1 MRECIV
7 LWNNQITPVMF
18 FRTLFL
24 EPSITQSIVV
34 LTLVVSIGLWLGD
47 HVRLKQF
54 SLGVTWILFA
64 GIALSAAGIAIDGSV
79 SRFAKD
85 FGLILFI
92 YSIGLQMGPSFSPF
106 GKSGLRLNLLAV
118 AIVLLGCGCTIAL
131 HFITGTDMGTMAG
144 VMSGAVINTPSLGA
158 AEQAY
163 YSLFGALSPDIA
175 TGYAVAYPLGV
186 VGLILSFEIIRRVFH
201 VNPKQENERLK
212 TETEQNEDEPVCV
225 DIMLRN
231 PQIERITLRDLQRL
245 CPIEKMVVSRVVR
258 PDGSDELV
266 SADTTF
272 GNGDT
277 IRVLTDKKHL
287 DALRLLGQVR
297 EYSFQSKEQS
307 THLVSRRIAVT
318 KPECNGKRISSF
330 DIRNRYHATITRIN
344 RAGVELL
351 ATPELVLQL
360 GDRLV
365 VVGDKDDVQRVAD
378 TFGNEL
384 KRLDLPNL
392 LPIFVGI
399 FLGVI
404 VGSLP
409 IAIPGM
415 SQPFRLGLAGGS
427 LIVAILI
434 GRFGPYYNMVTFA
447 TTSANMMLRQVGLT
461 LFLAAVGLSV
471 GEQFIP
477 TIVGGGYMWVL
488 YGFLIT
494 LIPLLIVG
502 CIAYKVMHINYFR
515 VVGLL
520 TGAMTGAPALAY
532 AQGLSDDN
540 DEAAV
545 TYATVYPLT
554 MFLRVMAGQ
563 VLVLAFC

>member
-1 MRECIV
+1 MDF
-7 LWNNQITPVMF
+7 L
-18 FRTLFL
+18 RTLFL
-24 EPSITQSIVV
+24 EPGITQSILM
-34 LTLVVSIGLWLGD
+34 LTLVVSLGLWLGD
-47 HVRLKQF
+47 HLRIKQF

-64 GIALSAAGIAIDGSV
+64 GIILSAFGITIDAHI

-92 YSIGLQMGPSFSPF
+92 YSIGLQMGPSFSLF
-106 GKSGLRLNLLAV
+106 GKSGLRLNMLAV
-118 AIVLLGCGCTIAL
+118 AIVLLGCACTIAL
-131 HFITGTDMGTMAG
+131 HYITGVDMGTMAG
-144 VMSGAVINTPSLGA
+144 VMSGAVVSTPSLGA

-163 YSLFGALSPDIA
+163 HDIFGIVPPDIA

-186 VGLILSFEIIRRVFH
+186 MGLILAFEVIRRVFR
-201 VNPKQENERLK
+201 VDPKQENDRLRD
-212 TETEQNEDEPVCV
+212 EAHANADEPVCV
-225 DIMLRN
+225 DITLRN
-231 PQIERITLRDLQRL
+231 PQIERITLRELQRL

-266 SADTTF
+266 SSDTMF

-287 DALRLLGQVR
+287 DALRLLGQLS
-297 EYSFQSKEQS
+297 EYNFQSKEKS

-360 GDRLV
+360 GDRIV

-392 LPIFVGI
+392 LPIFFGI

-404 VGSLP
+404 LGSLP
-409 IAIPGM
+409 IVIPGM
-415 SQPFRLGLAGGS
+415 SQPFKLGLAGGS

-434 GRFGPYYNMVTFA
+434 GRFGPYYNMVTFS

-471 GEQFIP
+471 GEKFIP
-477 TIVGGGYMWVL
+477 TIAAGGYMWIL

-494 LIPLLIVG
+494 IIPLLIVG
-502 CIAYKVMHINYFR
+502 CIAYKAMHINYFR

-532 AQGLSDDN
+532 AQSLSDDN
-540 DEAAV
+540 DEASV

-563 VLVLAFC
+563 LLIVFFCG

>member
-1 MRECIV
+1 MDF
-7 LWNNQITPVMF
+7 L
-18 FRTLFL
+18 RTLFL
-24 EPSITQSIVV
+24 EPGITQSILM
-34 LTLVVSIGLWLGD
+34 LTLVVSLGLWLGD
-47 HVRLKQF
+47 HLRIKQF

-64 GIALSAAGIAIDGSV
+64 GIILSAFGITIDAQV

-106 GKSGLRLNLLAV
+106 GKSGLRLNMLAV
-118 AIVLLGCGCTIAL
+118 AIVLLGCACTIAL
-131 HFITGTDMGTMAG
+131 HYITGVDMGTMAG
-144 VMSGAVINTPSLGA
+144 VMSGAVVSTPSLGA

-163 YSLFGALSPDIA
+163 HDIFGIVPPDIA

-186 VGLILSFEIIRRVFH
+186 MGLILSFEIIRRVFR
-201 VNPKQENERLK
+201 VDPKQENDRLRA
-212 TETEQNEDEPVCV
+212 EAHANADEPVCV
-225 DIMLRN
+225 DITLRN
-231 PQIERITLRDLQRL
+231 PQIERITLRELQRL
-245 CPIEKMVVSRVVR
+245 CPIDKMVVSRVVR

-266 SADTTF
+266 SGDTMF

-287 DALRLLGQVR
+287 DALRLLGQLS
-297 EYSFQSKEQS
+297 EYSFQSKEKS

-365 VVGDKDDVQRVAD
+365 VVGDREDVQRVAD

-392 LPIFVGI
+392 LPIFFGI

-404 VGSLP
+404 LGSLP
-409 IAIPGM
+409 IIIPGM
-415 SQPFRLGLAGGS
+415 SQPFKLGLAGGS

-471 GEQFIP
+471 GEKFIP
-477 TIVGGGYMWVL
+477 TIVAGGYMWIL

-494 LIPLLIVG
+494 IIPLLIVG

-532 AQGLSDDN
+532 AQTLSDDN
-540 DEAAV
+540 DEASV

-563 VLVLAFC
+563 LLVVFFCG

>member
-1 MRECIV
+1 MDF
-7 LWNNQITPVMF
+7 L
-18 FRTLFL
+18 RTLFL
-24 EPSITQSIVV
+24 EPGITQSILM
-34 LTLVVSIGLWLGD
+34 LTLVVSLGLWLGD
-47 HVRLKQF
+47 HLRIKQF

-64 GIALSAAGIAIDGSV
+64 GIILSAFGITIDAHI

-106 GKSGLRLNLLAV
+106 GKSGLRLNMLAV
-118 AIVLLGCGCTIAL
+118 AIVLLGCACTIVL
-131 HFITGTDMGTMAG
+131 HYITGVDMGTMAG
-144 VMSGAVINTPSLGA
+144 VMSGAVVSTPSLGA

-163 YSLFGALSPDIA
+163 HDIFGIVPPDIA

-186 VGLILSFEIIRRVFH
+186 MGLILAFEIIRRIFRVD
-201 VNPKQENERLK
+201 PKQENDRLRA
-212 TETEQNEDEPVCV
+212 EAHANADEPVCV
-225 DIMLRN
+225 DITLRN
-231 PQIERITLRDLQRL
+231 PQIERITLRELQRL
-245 CPIEKMVVSRVVR
+245 CPIDKMVVSRVVR

-266 SADTTF
+266 SGDTMF

-287 DALRLLGQVR
+287 DALRLLGQLS
-297 EYSFQSKEQS
+297 EYSFQSKEKS

-365 VVGDKDDVQRVAD
+365 VVGDREDVQRVAD

-392 LPIFVGI
+392 LPIFFGI

-404 VGSLP
+404 LGSLP
-409 IAIPGM
+409 IIIPGM
-415 SQPFRLGLAGGS
+415 SQPFKLGLAGGS

-471 GEQFIP
+471 GEKFIP
-477 TIVGGGYMWVL
+477 TIVAGGYMWIL

-494 LIPLLIVG
+494 IIPLLIVG

-532 AQGLSDDN
+532 AQSLSDDN
-540 DEAAV
+540 DEASV

-563 VLVLAFC
+563 LLVVFFCG

>member
-1 MRECIV
+1 MDF
-7 LWNNQITPVMF
+7 L
-18 FRTLFL
+18 RTLFL
-24 EPSITQSIVV
+24 EPGITQSILM
-34 LTLVVSIGLWLGD
+34 LTLVVSLGLWLGD
-47 HVRLKQF
+47 HLRIKQF

-64 GIALSAAGIAIDGSV
+64 GIILSAFGITIDAQV

-106 GKSGLRLNLLAV
+106 GKSGLRLNMLAV
-118 AIVLLGCGCTIAL
+118 AIVLLGCACTIAL
-131 HFITGTDMGTMAG
+131 HYITGVDMGTMAG
-144 VMSGAVINTPSLGA
+144 VMSGAVVSTPSLGA

-163 YSLFGALSPDIA
+163 HDIFGIVPPDIA

-186 VGLILSFEIIRRVFH
+186 MGLILSFEIIRRVFR
-201 VNPKQENERLK
+201 VDPKQENDRLRA
-212 TETEQNEDEPVCV
+212 EAHANADEPVCV
-225 DIMLRN
+225 DITLRN
-231 PQIERITLRDLQRL
+231 PQIERITLRELQRL
-245 CPIEKMVVSRVVR
+245 CPIDKMVVSRVVR

-266 SADTTF
+266 SGDTMF

-287 DALRLLGQVR
+287 DALRLLGQLS
-297 EYSFQSKEQS
+297 EYSFQSKEKS

-365 VVGDKDDVQRVAD
+365 VVGDREDVQRVAD

-392 LPIFVGI
+392 LPIFFGI

-404 VGSLP
+404 LGSLP
-409 IAIPGM
+409 IIIPGM
-415 SQPFRLGLAGGS
+415 SQPFKLGLAGGS

-471 GEQFIP
+471 GEKFIP
-477 TIVGGGYMWVL
+477 TIVAGGYMWIL

-494 LIPLLIVG
+494 IIPLLIVG

-532 AQGLSDDN
+532 AQSLSDDN
-540 DEAAV
+540 DEASV

-563 VLVLAFC
+563 LLVVFFCG

>member
-225 DIMLRN
+225 DIILRN

>member
-1 MRECIV
+1 MDF
-7 LWNNQITPVMF
+7 L
-18 FRTLFL
+18 RTLFL
-24 EPSITQSIVV
+24 EPGITQSILM
-34 LTLVVSIGLWLGD
+34 LTLVVSLGLWLGD
-47 HVRLKQF
+47 HLRIKQF

-64 GIALSAAGIAIDGSV
+64 GIILSAFGITIDAHI

-92 YSIGLQMGPSFSPF
+92 YSIGLQMGPSFSLF
-106 GKSGLRLNLLAV
+106 GKSGLRLNMLAV
-118 AIVLLGCGCTIAL
+118 AIVLLGCACTIAL
-131 HFITGTDMGTMAG
+131 HYITGVDMGTMAG
-144 VMSGAVINTPSLGA
+144 VMSGAVVSTPSLGA

-163 YSLFGALSPDIA
+163 HDIFGIVPPDIA

-186 VGLILSFEIIRRVFH
+186 MGLILAFEVIRRVFR
-201 VNPKQENERLK
+201 VDPKQENDRLRA
-212 TETEQNEDEPVCV
+212 EAHANADEPVCV
-225 DIMLRN
+225 DITLRN
-231 PQIERITLRDLQRL
+231 PQIERITLRELQRL

-266 SADTTF
+266 SSDTMF

-287 DALRLLGQVR
+287 DALRLLGQLS
-297 EYSFQSKEQS
+297 EYNFQSKEKS

-360 GDRLV
+360 GDRIV

-392 LPIFVGI
+392 LPIFFGI

-404 VGSLP
+404 LGSLP
-409 IAIPGM
+409 IVIPGM
-415 SQPFRLGLAGGS
+415 SQPFKLGLAGGS

-471 GEQFIP
+471 GEKFIP
-477 TIVGGGYMWVL
+477 TIVAGGYMWIL

-494 LIPLLIVG
+494 IIPLLIVG

-532 AQGLSDDN
+532 AQSLSDDN
-540 DEAAV
+540 DEASV

-563 VLVLAFC
+563 LLVVFFCG

>member
-1 MRECIV
+1 MDF
-7 LWNNQITPVMF
+7 L
-18 FRTLFL
+18 RTLFL
-24 EPSITQSIVV
+24 EPSITQSILM
-34 LTLVVSIGLWLGD
+34 LTLVVSLGLWLGD
-47 HVRLKQF
+47 HLRIKQF

-64 GIALSAAGIAIDGSV
+64 GIILSAFGITIDAQV

-106 GKSGLRLNLLAV
+106 GKSGLRLNMLAV
-118 AIVLLGCGCTIAL
+118 AIVLLGCACTIAL
-131 HFITGTDMGTMAG
+131 HYITGVDMGTMAG
-144 VMSGAVINTPSLGA
+144 VMSGAVVSTPSLGA

-163 YSLFGALSPDIA
+163 HDIFGIVPPDIA

-186 VGLILSFEIIRRVFH
+186 MGLILSFEIIRRVFR
-201 VNPKQENERLK
+201 VDPKQENDRLRA
-212 TETEQNEDEPVCV
+212 EAHANADEPVCV
-225 DIMLRN
+225 DITLRN
-231 PQIERITLRDLQRL
+231 PQIERITLRELQRL
-245 CPIEKMVVSRVVR
+245 CPIDKMVVSRVVR

-266 SADTTF
+266 SGDTMF

-287 DALRLLGQVR
+287 DALRLLGQLS
-297 EYSFQSKEQS
+297 EYSFQSKEKS

-365 VVGDKDDVQRVAD
+365 VVGDREDVQRVAD

-392 LPIFVGI
+392 LPIFFGI

-404 VGSLP
+404 LGSLP
-409 IAIPGM
+409 IIIPGM
-415 SQPFRLGLAGGS
+415 SQPFKLGLAGGS

-471 GEQFIP
+471 GEKFIP
-477 TIVGGGYMWVL
+477 TIVAGGYMWIL

-494 LIPLLIVG
+494 IIPLLIVG

-532 AQGLSDDN
+532 AQSLSDDN
-540 DEAAV
+540 DEASV

-563 VLVLAFC
+563 LLVVFFCG

>member
-1 MRECIV
+1 MDF
-7 LWNNQITPVMF
+7 L
-18 FRTLFL
+18 RTLFL
-24 EPSITQSIVV
+24 EPSITQSILI
-34 LTLVVSIGLWLGD
+34 LTLVAALGLWLGE
-47 HVRLKQF
+47 HLRIKQF

-64 GIALSAAGIAIDGSV
+64 GIILSAFGITIDTHV

-106 GKSGLRLNLLAV
+106 GKNSLKLNMLAV
-118 AIVLLGCGCTIAL
+118 AIVLIGCGCTIAL
-131 HFITGTDMGTMAG
+131 HYITGIDMSTMTG
-144 VMSGAVINTPSLGA
+144 VMSGAVVNTPSLGA

-163 YSLFGALSPDIA
+163 HDLFGVVSPDIA

-186 VGLILSFEIIRRVFH
+186 VGLILSFEIIRRVFR
-201 VNPKQENERLK
+201 VNPKLENDRLRA
-212 TETEQNEDEPVCV
+212 EVHDNEDEPVCV
-225 DIMLRN
+225 DITLRN
-231 PQIERITLRDLQRL
+231 PQIERITLRELQRL

-266 SADTTF
+266 SADTMF

-277 IRVLTDKKHL
+277 IRVLTDKKHM
-287 DALRLLGQVR
+287 DALRLLGTVS
-297 EYSFQSKEQS
+297 EYSFLSAEKS

-330 DIRNRYHATITRIN
+330 DIRNRYHATITRVS
-344 RAGVELL
+344 RAGVDLL
-351 ATPELVLQL
+351 ATPELVIFL
-360 GDRLV
+360 GDRIV
-365 VVGDKDDVQRVAD
+365 VVGDRDDVQRVAD

-404 VGSLP
+404 LGSLP

-415 SQPFRLGLAGGS
+415 SQPFKLGLAGGS

-434 GRFGPYYNMVTFA
+434 GRFGPYYNMVTFS
-447 TTSANMMLRQVGLT
+447 TTSANMMLRQVGLA

-471 GEQFIP
+471 GEKFVP
-477 TIVGGGYMWVL
+477 TIAAGGYMWIL

-494 LIPLLIVG
+494 IIPLIIVG
-502 CIAYKVMHINYFR
+502 CIAYKAMHINYFR

-532 AQGLSDDN
+532 AQSLSDDN
-540 DEAAV
+540 DEASV

-563 VLVLAFC
+563 LLIVFFCG

>member
-1 MRECIV
+1 
-7 LWNNQITPVMF
+7 MF

-106 GKSGLRLNLLAV
+106 GKNGLRLNLLAV

-225 DIMLRN
+225 DVMLRN

-494 LIPLLIVG
+494 VIPLLIVG
-502 CIAYKVMHINYFR
+502 CIAYKAMHINYFR

>member
-1 MRECIV
+1 MDF
-7 LWNNQITPVMF
+7 L
-18 FRTLFL
+18 RTLFL
-24 EPSITQSIVV
+24 EPSITQSILI
-34 LTLVVSIGLWLGD
+34 LTLVAALGLWLGE
-47 HVRLKQF
+47 HLRIKQF

-64 GIALSAAGIAIDGSV
+64 GIILSAFGITIDTHV

-106 GKSGLRLNLLAV
+106 GKNSLKLNMLAV
-118 AIVLLGCGCTIAL
+118 AIVLIGCGCTIAL
-131 HFITGTDMGTMAG
+131 HYITGIDMSTMTG
-144 VMSGAVINTPSLGA
+144 VMSGAVVNTPSLGA

-163 YSLFGALSPDIA
+163 HDLFGVVSPDIA

-186 VGLILSFEIIRRVFH
+186 VGLILSFEIIRRVFR
-201 VNPKQENERLK
+201 VNPKQENDRLRA
-212 TETEQNEDEPVCV
+212 EVHDNEDEPVCV
-225 DIMLRN
+225 DITLRN
-231 PQIERITLRDLQRL
+231 PQIERITLRELQRL

-266 SADTTF
+266 SANTMF

-277 IRVLTDKKHL
+277 IRVLTDKKHM
-287 DALRLLGQVR
+287 DALRLLGMVS
-297 EYSFQSKEQS
+297 EYSFQSAEKS

-330 DIRNRYHATITRIN
+330 DIRNRYHATITRVS
-344 RAGVELL
+344 RAGVDLL
-351 ATPELVLQL
+351 ATPELVIFL
-360 GDRLV
+360 GDRIV
-365 VVGDKDDVQRVAD
+365 VVGDRDDVQRVAD

-404 VGSLP
+404 LGSLP

-415 SQPFRLGLAGGS
+415 SQPFKLGLAGGS

-434 GRFGPYYNMVTFA
+434 GRFGPYYNMVTFS
-447 TTSANMMLRQVGLT
+447 TTSANMMLRQVGLA

-471 GEQFIP
+471 GEKFIP
-477 TIVGGGYMWVL
+477 TIVAGGYMWIL

-494 LIPLLIVG
+494 MIPLLIVG
-502 CIAYKVMHINYFR
+502 CIAYKAMHVNYFR

-532 AQGLSDDN
+532 AQSLSDDN
-540 DEAAV
+540 DEASV

-563 VLVLAFC
+563 LLIVFFCG